1 MAFKIAEPLRNV
13 LVYKMYISSDGVIIL
28 VHEFILGGGLTFY
41 NFRIYFI
48 FTGYPGAP
56 TLEGST

>member
-1 MAFKIAEPLRNV
+1 
-13 LVYKMYISSDGVIIL
+13 MYISSDGGIIL
-28 VHEFILGGGLTFY
+28 VHGFILGGGLTFY